1 MVGGALDD
9 ASGKRQSLLGDHGDP
24 GLVVRHADHG
34 GAVLLDQRQDP
45 LHAVFFSRDGVDQR
59 LALIGGQSRLQRFDD
74 RGVDADRNVGHL
86 HHRLDGRHE

>member
-1 MVGGALDD
+1 MLGRALDD
-9 ASGKRQSLLGDHGDP
+9 AAGEGEPLLGHHRDP
-24 GLVVRHADHG
+24 VLVVGHADHG